1 MTKFQRWFLGLFGGV
16 PKSDY
21 EEMKTRG
28 DEYFERIQDFTEE
41 KVRLEFSLE
50 KEQREN
56 ELLKQQIAR
65 DLTTPVTVTAQN
77 IKLKEI
83 NKTAMIG
90 PLPLDQTEFC
100 LRDAVLAEV
109 AQFIKI
115 EHKPS
120 NQTATAT
127 LLIAEI
133 EKCNIRSVRKN
144 D

>member
-1 MTKFQRWFLGLFGGV
+1 MTKFKRWFLGLFGGV

-28 DEYFERIQDFTEE
+28 DEYFERIQNFTEE
-41 KVRLEFSLE
+41 KVRLEFSFE

-56 ELLKQQIAR
+56 ELLKKQIVH
-65 DLTTPVTVTAQN
+65 DPMTPVVVTAQN

-83 NKTAMIG
+83 NKTATIG

-109 AQFIKI
+109 APFIKI

-120 NQTATAT
+120 NQTVTAT

-133 EKCNIRSVRKN
+133 EECNIRSVRN